1 MEFMQADREAC
12 DRLLPGLRERLTE
25 LPLRELESVDSPA
38 MDLFRSHGGPALL
51 IPADRGGLGSS
62 ALDAVRVVRVI
73 GSLAPSLAVATAM
86 HHFSIG
92 MLYSIT
98 GLYGQDTE
106 IEPIL
111 ERVSRERLLVASG
124 FAEGKSNQ
132 GILSPGTVAKPV
144 PGGYLV
150 NGAKKPCSL
159 SRSMGLFTG
168 SVAVP
173 REDGTTEM
181 GLLLLPADTPGIS
194 VHEFW
199 STFPLAAAESNE
211 VRLTDV
217 FVEPTKILRP
227 PPDLAA
233 RLSELEEAAT
243 IWFQMIVAAVY
254 TGMVSRLAELVRER
268 ARGAATDRARL
279 LTTVDSAAMLAEG
292 VARRV
297 MSGDTGNDC
306 AAAALVTRFSVRELL
321 TQALGLAVELLG
333 GMSYIQSPDVA
344 YLVAAVPAV
353 AFHPPSRTSMTD
365 ALLDY
370 YSGKPFV
377 MA

>member
-1 MEFMQADREAC
+1 MEFMRADREAC

-25 LPLRELESVDSPA
+25 IPLRELESLESPA
-38 MDLFRSHGGPALL
+38 MGLFRSHGGPALL
-51 IPADRGGLGSS
+51 IPADRGGLGAS
-62 ALDAVRVVRVI
+62 ALDAVRVVRVL

-86 HHFSIG
+86 HHFSIA

-98 GLYGQDTE
+98 GLYGRDTE

-124 FAEGKSNQ
+124 FAEGRSNQ
-132 GILSPGTVAKPV
+132 GILSPNTVATPV
-144 PGGYLV
+144 DGGYLI

-159 SRSMGLFTG
+159 SRSMGLLTS

-173 REDGTTEM
+173 RADGTTEM
-181 GLLLLPADTPGIS
+181 GLLLVPADAPGIS
-194 VHEFW
+194 IHEFW

-217 FVEPTKILRP
+217 FVESTKILRP
-227 PPDLAA
+227 PPDLVAQ
-233 RLSELEEAAT
+233 LSELEEAAT

-254 TGMVSRLAELVRER
+254 TGMVSRLADMVLER

-279 LTTVDSAAMLAEG
+279 LMTVESASMLTEG

-306 AAAALVTRFSVRELL
+306 AAAALVTRFAVRELL
-321 TQALGLAVELLG
+321 TQALDLAVELLG

-344 YLVAAVPAV
+344 YLTAAVPAI

-370 YSGKPFV
+370 YSGKPLV

>member
-12 DRLLPGLRERLTE
+12 DRLLPGLRDRLTE
-25 LPLRELESVDSPA
+25 LPLQELESAGSPA
-38 MDLFRSHGGPALL
+38 MSLFRTHDGPALL
-51 IPADRGGLGSS
+51 IPADRGGLGAS

-73 GSLAPSLAVATAM
+73 GGLAPSLAVATAM

-92 MLYSIT
+92 MLYSIV
-98 GLYGQDTE
+98 GLYGTDTE

-111 ERVSRERLLVASG
+111 DQVSRERLLVASG
-124 FAEGKSNQ
+124 FAEGKTNQ
-132 GILSPGTVAKPV
+132 GILHPNTVARPV
-144 PGGYLV
+144 PGGYLI

-173 REDGTTEM
+173 RPDGTTEM
-181 GLLLLPADTPGIS
+181 GLLLLPAGTPGIS

-217 FVEPTKILRP
+217 FVAPTKILRP
-227 PPDLAA
+227 PPDLVAQ
-233 RLSELEEAAT
+233 LSELEEAGT

-254 TGMVSRLAELVRER
+254 TGMVSRLAALVLERE
-268 ARGAATDRARL
+268 RGAAADRARL
-279 LTTVDSAAMLAEG
+279 LMTVESAAMLTEG

-306 AAAALVTRFSVRELL
+306 AAAALVTRFSVHELL
-321 TQALGLAVELLG
+321 TRALGLAVELLG
-333 GMSYIQSPDVA
+333 GLSFIKSPDVA
-344 YLVAAVPAV
+344 YLTAAVQAI

-370 YSGKPFV
+370 YAGKPLV

>member
-1 MEFMQADREAC
+1 MEFMHADREAC

-25 LPLRELESVDSPA
+25 IPLRDLESPESPA
-38 MDLFRSHGGPALL
+38 LGLFRAHGGPALL
-51 IPADRGGLGSS
+51 IPADKGGLGAS
-62 ALDAVRVVRVI
+62 ALDAVRVVRVL

-98 GLYGQDTE
+98 GLYGRDTE

-111 ERVSRERLLVASG
+111 AKVAGERLLVASG
-124 FAEGKSNQ
+124 FAEGRSGQ
-132 GILSPGTVAKPV
+132 GILSPRTVATPV
-144 PGGYLV
+144 AGGYLV

-159 SRSMGLFTG
+159 SRSMGLLTS

-173 REDGTTEM
+173 LADGTTGM

-194 VHEFW
+194 VHPFW

-217 FVEPTKILRP
+217 FVEPTKILCP
-227 PPDLAA
+227 PPDLVA
-233 RLSELEEAAT
+233 RLSELEEAGT

-254 TGMVSRLAELVRER
+254 TGMVSRLAALVLER

-279 LTTVDSAAMLAEG
+279 LMIVESAAMLTEG
-292 VARRV
+292 IARRV
-297 MSGDTGNDC
+297 LGGDTGNDC
-306 AAAALVTRFSVRELL
+306 AAAALVTRFTVGGLL
-321 TQALGLAVELLG
+321 TEALGLAVELLG

-344 YLVAAVPAV
+344 YLTAAVPAI

-370 YSGKPFV
+370 YAGKPLV

>member
-1 MEFMQADREAC
+1 MEFMRADRDAC

-25 LPLRELESVDSPA
+25 VPLQDLESAGGPA
-38 MDLFRSHGGPALL
+38 IGLFREYGGPALL
-51 IPADRGGLGSS
+51 IPADRGGLGAS
-62 ALDAVRVVRVI
+62 ALDAVRVARVL

-98 GLYGQDTE
+98 GLYGENTE

-111 ERVSRERLLVASG
+111 QQVSSQRLLVASG

-132 GILSPGTVAKPV
+132 GILHPNTVARPV
-144 PGGYLV
+144 PGGYLI

-159 SRSMGLFTG
+159 SVSMGLLTC
-168 SVAVP
+168 SVALP
-173 REDGTTEM
+173 AGNGGTEM
-181 GLLLLPADTPGIS
+181 GLLLLLADTPGIS
-194 VHEFW
+194 IHPFW
-199 STFPLAAAESNE
+199 STFPLAGAESNE

-217 FVEPTKILRP
+217 FVEATKILRP
-227 PPDLAA
+227 PPDLVAQ
-233 RLSELEEAAT
+233 LSELEEAGT
-243 IWFQMIVAAVY
+243 VWFQMIVAAVY
-254 TGMVSRLAELVRER
+254 TGMVSRLAALVLERE
-268 ARGAATDRARL
+268 RGAAVDRARL
-279 LTTVDSAAMLAEG
+279 LMTVESAAMLTEG

-306 AAAALVTRFSVRELL
+306 AAAALVTRFSVGELL
-321 TQALGLAVELLG
+321 SQALSLAVELLG

-344 YLVAAVPAV
+344 YLTAAVQAI

-370 YSGKPFV
+370 YAGKPLV

>member
-1 MEFMQADREAC
+1 MEFMRADRDAC

-25 LPLRELESVDSPA
+25 VPLQELESAGGPA
-38 MDLFRSHGGPALL
+38 IGLFREHGGPALL
-51 IPADRGGLGSS
+51 IPADRGGLGAS
-62 ALDAVRVVRVI
+62 ALDAVRVVRVL

-98 GLYGQDTE
+98 GLYGEDTE

-111 ERVSRERLLVASG
+111 EQVSSQRLLVASG

-132 GILSPGTVAKPV
+132 GILHPNTVARPV
-144 PGGYLV
+144 PGGYLI

-159 SRSMGLFTG
+159 SVSMGLLTC
-168 SVAVP
+168 SVALP
-173 REDGTTEM
+173 AGDGSTEM

-194 VHEFW
+194 IHPFW
-199 STFPLAAAESNE
+199 STFPLAGAESNE

-217 FVEPTKILRP
+217 FVAATKILRP
-227 PPDLAA
+227 PPDLVAQ
-233 RLSELEEAAT
+233 LSELEEAGT

-254 TGMVSRLAELVRER
+254 TGMVSRLAALVLERE
-268 ARGAATDRARL
+268 RGAAVERARL
-279 LTTVDSAAMLAEG
+279 LMTVESAAMLTEG

-306 AAAALVTRFSVRELL
+306 AAAALVTRFSVGELL
-321 TQALGLAVELLG
+321 SQALSLAVELLG

-344 YLVAAVPAV
+344 YLAAAVQAI

-370 YSGKPFV
+370 YAGKPLV

>member
-12 DRLLPGLRERLTE
+12 DRLLPGLRERLSE
-25 LPLRELESVDSPA
+25 LPLQELETPGSPA
-38 MDLFRSHGGPALL
+38 MSLFRTHDGPALL
-51 IPADRGGLGSS
+51 IPVDRGGLGAS

-73 GSLAPSLAVATAM
+73 GGLAPSLAVATAM

-92 MLYSIT
+92 MLYSIA
-98 GLYGQDTE
+98 GLDGKDTE
-106 IEPIL
+106 IDPIL
-111 ERVSRERLLVASG
+111 DQVSRERLLVASG
-124 FAEGKSNQ
+124 FAEGKTNQ
-132 GILSPGTVAKPV
+132 GILHPNTKATPV
-144 PGGYLV
+144 PGGYLI

-159 SRSMGLFTG
+159 SRSMGLLTS

-173 REDGTTEM
+173 RPDGSTEM
-181 GLLLLPADTPGIS
+181 GLLLLPAGTPGIS

-211 VRLTDV
+211 VRLTAV
-217 FVEPTKILRP
+217 FVEPTRILRP
-227 PPDLAA
+227 PPDLVAQ
-233 RLSELEEAAT
+233 LSELEEAGT
-243 IWFQMIVAAVY
+243 IWFLM
-254 TGMVSRLAELVRER
+254 
-268 ARGAATDRARL
+268 
-279 LTTVDSAAMLAEG
+279 TVEAAAMLTEG

-306 AAAALVTRFSVRELL
+306 AAAALVTRFSVHELL

-333 GMSYIQSPDVA
+333 GLSFIKSPDVA
-344 YLVAAVPAV
+344 YLTAAMQAIG
-353 AFHPPSRTSMTD
+353 FHPPSRTSMTD

-370 YSGKPFV
+370 YAGKPLV